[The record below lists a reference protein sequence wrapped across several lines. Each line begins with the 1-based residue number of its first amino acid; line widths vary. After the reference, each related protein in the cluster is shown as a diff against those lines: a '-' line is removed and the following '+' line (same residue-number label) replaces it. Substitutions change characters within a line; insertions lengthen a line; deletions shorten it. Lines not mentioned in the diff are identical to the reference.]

1 MKKIYS
7 LILTFIIAQALSVTV
22 SAQAQVNV
30 QAVENNIRAIATN
43 APVLNTYN
51 EPLTIVND
59 VDNFLNRPVRI
70 QAKFDKFTTLG
81 LDYPP
86 AMRKSEDFI
95 SFMVQRNDVVDHNV
109 PLSELKL
116 FMKRKYAE
124 GEVNICPYI
133 GAWNKGKKQ
142 SAEICLQKSLRAKG
156 KIWIN
161 NGIESKM
168 IRLEA
173 FQEYQEKGYVKGRLT
188 FKRTKK

>member
-7 LILTFIIAQALSVTV
+7 LILTFIIAQALNGAVPV
-22 SAQAQVNV
+22 QAQVNV

-95 SFMVQRNDVVDHNV
+95 SFMVQRNDVLDHNV

-124 GEVNICPYI
+124 KFIELDTGDKINITGKVFSNALGDAWVDVDTIEIVEKANKGEV
-133 GAWNKGKKQ
+133 K
-142 SAEICLQKSLRAKG
+142 
-156 KIWIN
+156 
-161 NGIESKM
+161 
-168 IRLEA
+168 
-173 FQEYQEKGYVKGRLT
+173 
-188 FKRTKK
+188 